1 MEIISLVLISL
12 TFNLL
17 PNVLSVLTI
26 SFNLTGPKHEDYSEI
41 LVHFNPRQHEKG
53 GQLVVNDKQESVWG
67 NALKVPLSELPK
79 IFGQTAITMIVQIN
93 SDAFDFFVE
102 GKHCVRFL
110 HRIVLP
116 STPCSLN
123 LQFPST
129 DDNGSK

>member
-1 MEIISLVLISL
+1 M
-12 TFNLL
+12 
-17 PNVLSVLTI
+17 
-26 SFNLTGPKHEDYSEI
+26 
-41 LVHFNPRQHEKG
+41 
-53 GQLVVNDKQESVWG
+53 VNEKQESVWG

-79 IFGQTAITMIVQIN
+79 IFGQTAITIMVQIN

-102 GKHCVRFL
+102 GIHCVRFL

-116 STPCSLN
+116 STACSLN